1 MSQATNQLVGKP
13 TDPANATGRKRLSLS
28 AGALLTAA
36 LAVSVLF
43 HESSS
48 QAASAPPALDDNSV
62 SALVALDRAMESVAS
77 RVEPAVVNVQVTS
90 HGSAEETSMNGGSPF
105 GQGGQDGQDQQ
116 LPPGFAQFFGPNGPF
131 GGSGQPGQGQGQGQ
145 GRRFQQQQQPLEHGI
160 GSGIIISPDG
170 YIVTNN
176 HVVDHATDVTVT
188 TVDGKTIP
196 AKVIGTDAK
205 TDLALLKVKEGGD
218 YPFVTFADQA
228 PRVGDWVIA
237 VGNPFGLG
245 GTVTAGIVS
254 ARGRDIGSGP
264 YDDFLQIDAPV
275 NRGNSGG
282 PTFNG
287 EGKVVG
293 VNTAIFS
300 PSGGSVGIGFAISS
314 DVVKSVVQSLK
325 DHGSVARGWLG
336 VEIQPVTA
344 DIADSLGIKAASGAL
359 VSRAQPGSPAAAA
372 GVKMGDVITSVNG
385 ESVADPK
392 ELARKIALLGP
403 TKTAELGVIRD
414 GATQTISVK
423 LAAMAAGKEA
433 KADSSS
439 DEGDQLAK
447 LGLTVEPTGNGREGV
462 RVADVDP
469 DGAAAQKGLQAGDV
483 ILDAGGKPVSSAS
496 DISAAFDAAKAS
508 GHKAVL
514 LRVKS
519 GDTFHYVALST
530 QSAS

>member
-1 MSQATNQLVGKP
+1 M
-13 TDPANATGRKRLSLS
+13 
-28 AGALLTAA
+28 
-36 LAVSVLF
+36 
-43 HESSS
+43 
-48 QAASAPPALDDNSV
+48 
-62 SALVALDRAMESVAS
+62 
-77 RVEPAVVNVQVTS
+77 
-90 HGSAEETSMNGGSPF
+90 
-105 GQGGQDGQDQQ
+105 
-116 LPPGFAQFFGPNGPF
+116 
-131 GGSGQPGQGQGQGQ
+131 
-145 GRRFQQQQQPLEHGI
+145 
-160 GSGIIISPDG
+160 
-170 YIVTNN
+170 
-176 HVVDHATDVTVT
+176 
-188 TVDGKTIP
+188 
-196 AKVIGTDAK
+196 
-205 TDLALLKVKEGGD
+205 
-218 YPFVTFADQA
+218 
-228 PRVGDWVIA
+228 IA

-287 EGKVVG
+287 EGQVVG

-359 VSRAQPGSPAAAA
+359 VSRAQPELSGRGGGRQDRRRHHLGQRREPSP
-372 GVKMGDVITSVNG
+372 IRS
-385 ESVADPK
+385 

-403 TKTAELGVIRD
+403 GKTAELSVIRD
-414 GATQTISVK
+414 GAAQTISVK

-433 KADSSS
+433 KAECDVPS
-439 DEGDQLAK
+439 DDEPTQLAK
-447 LGLTVEPTGNGREGV
+447 LGLTVEPTRAGREGV
-462 RVADVDP
+462 RVAERRSGQRRRGEGP
-469 DGAAAQKGLQAGDV
+469 AGGRHHPGRRRQAGHQR
-483 ILDAGGKPVSSAS
+483 LRHT
-496 DISAAFDAAKAS
+496 AAFDAAKAS